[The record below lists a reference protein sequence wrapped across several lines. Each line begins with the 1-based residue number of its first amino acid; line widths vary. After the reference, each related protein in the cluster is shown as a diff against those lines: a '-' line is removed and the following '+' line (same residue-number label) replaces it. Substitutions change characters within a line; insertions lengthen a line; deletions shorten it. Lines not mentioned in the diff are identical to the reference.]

1 MGYLSC
7 VTQQPC
13 GLVPEQHSVCETH
26 REDYEKPWTGPQ
38 GLSWLLVLSIGGL
51 LFFGVLCLCSESVA
65 CWLEIKHSSSRSK
78 EVPGSRCLDRRKRNA
93 RAVGKS
99 LEALV
104 PICGLTTALQ
114 IPWVD
119 SVSFLFIPLSLAKA
133 NQVRG
138 QYAATQTSR
147 NACSAPPGEES

>member
-1 MGYLSC
+1 MGWFQNSTVFVKHTERTMRSL
-7 VTQQPC
+7 
-13 GLVPEQHSVCETH
+13 GRGH
-26 REDYEKPWTGPQ
+26 RASRGFWSSP
-38 GLSWLLVLSIGGL
+38 SGGL

-65 CWLEIKHSSSRSK
+65 CWLEIKHSSSGSK
-78 EVPGSRCLDRRKRNA
+78 EVPASRCLDRRKRNA